1 MVDIAQEHITQI
13 IRIEAEIQYDGSP
26 PADREPFVVL
36 DRDSPVLIS
45 APHGARTFRNNETEV
60 WHEEDEYTAGL
71 ALLLGELCKVSVIAT
86 TFKNDAYDPNHTRD
100 DGVQFPYKEAI
111 RSLIKDKDV
120 RFVIDLHGAA
130 LHSSRLDPNQTIDL
144 GYRAESADER
154 SMTEEHVQVLEQ
166 HLQATAGRCDP
177 SSFVVDRNRFRA
189 KGKGTIT
196 SYVFRNFGPKE
207 QTKVEAIQIE
217 MKPQVRIAH
226 RFPTATLYKSCGP
239 YDANPNCVVHTIQAL
254 AHFIE
259 YLKAHSRANQA
270 AKTD

>member
-1 MVDIAQEHITQI
+1 MVDITHEHITQL
-13 IRIEAEIQYDGSP
+13 IRIEASIQYNNLP
-26 PADREPFVVL
+26 PKGLPPFVVV

-45 APHGARTFRNNETEV
+45 APHGARTFRKNKTEV

-71 ALLLGELCKVSVIAT
+71 ALLLGELCKVSVVAT
-86 TFKNDAYDPNHTRD
+86 TFKNKAYDPNHTQN
-100 DGVQFPYKEAI
+100 DGVSYKKAI
-111 RSLIKDKDV
+111 GSLIEDGDV

-144 GYRAESADER
+144 GYRGESADER

-166 HLQATAGRCDP
+166 HLQATAGRCHP
-177 SSFVVDRNRFRA
+177 SSFVVDRNKFRA
-189 KGKGTIT
+189 KCKGTIT
-196 SYVFRNFGPKE
+196 SYVFRNFGQKE

-239 YDANPNCVVHTIQAL
+239 YDANPNCVIHTIQAL
-254 AHFIE
+254 ANFIE

-270 AKTD
+270 AKND